1 MDEIFIFARI
11 LLLSTGPDT
20 PFLSEMMEKNI
31 NGSSVVEILS
41 AKMESM
47 IEPVQR
53 KTKLA
58 VEAMS
63 DLLKW
68 AFRLVVFYPAVC
80 VSLSFSVSLLSRL

>member
-1 MDEIFIFARI
+1 
-11 LLLSTGPDT
+11 
-20 PFLSEMMEKNI
+20 MMEKNI